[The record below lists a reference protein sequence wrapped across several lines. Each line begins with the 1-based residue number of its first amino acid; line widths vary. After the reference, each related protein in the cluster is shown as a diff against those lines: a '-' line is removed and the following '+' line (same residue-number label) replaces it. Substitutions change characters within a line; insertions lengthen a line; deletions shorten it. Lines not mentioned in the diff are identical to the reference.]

1 MSQLL
6 SILLIL
12 FGIGAI
18 IFHIVRAKKAGKKT
32 FIFVNRAKLC
42 DEYYGY
48 EKTKLAHPMPDITFF
63 KDRNKQKKDNVIVD
77 ENGVAIRL
85 DDTPDN
91 DGGIETPRETPDEKI
106 RATAQAESEEEYED
120 KWDD

>member
-1 MSQLL
+1 M
-6 SILLIL
+6 L
-12 FGIGAI
+12 F
-18 IFHIVRAKKAGKKT
+18 RS
-32 FIFVNRAKLC
+32 
-42 DEYYGY
+42 
-48 EKTKLAHPMPDITFF
+48 
-63 KDRNKQKKDNVIVD
+63 
-77 ENGVAIRL
+77 NGVAIRL